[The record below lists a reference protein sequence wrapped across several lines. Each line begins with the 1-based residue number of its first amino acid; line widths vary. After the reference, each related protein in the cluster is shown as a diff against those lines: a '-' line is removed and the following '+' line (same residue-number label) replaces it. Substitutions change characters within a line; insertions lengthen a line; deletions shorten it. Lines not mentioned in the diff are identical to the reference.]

1 MYCASCKLQR
11 LGSEDDYRI
20 DAYSDNGDVDAP
32 RGNFDAIRTLRAE
45 NKNGDIRIAFS

>member
-32 RGNFDAIRTLRAE
+32 RGNFDATRTLRAE